1 MKKIIFHGV
10 KGERIEMANWK
21 QRERIPGQIVDRQN
35 KRIKISQSASYGSLT
50 YWRNKDFWQAM
61 LLYFCI
67 IGLFF
72 IIGYIVNLIQ

>member
-35 KRIKISQSASYGSLT
+35 KRIKISQSASYGRMQC
-50 YWRNKDFWQAM
+50 WRNKDFWQAM
-61 LLYFCI
+61 LIYVGM
-67 IGLFF
+67 IGLFV

>member
-35 KRIKISQSASYGSLT
+35 KRIKISQSASYGRMQC
-50 YWRNKDFWQAM
+50 WRNKD
-61 LLYFCI
+61 
-67 IGLFF
+67 
-72 IIGYIVNLIQ
+72 